1 MRPQR
6 AIRAYSSF
14 AIILPSGW
22 RLLLSLTTKR
32 QRWLMC
38 WSQRFFCDLVYQGIF
53 TPTKL
58 LNLCQNW
65 CQSCARFWKFKEH
78 EQLHIVHSPMDLS
91 SGLIGHWSIWLP
103 NFVTKDMT
111 IGTSICHIWC
121 ALTVPRLMRVQ
132 SVRQIF
138 WCWDEKQIC
147 RLISCI
153 HRSDTSPIV
162 VISNM

>member
-14 AIILPSGW
+14 AIILQSGW

-65 CQSCARFWKFKEH
+65 CRSCARFWKFKEH
-78 EQLHIVHSPMDLS
+78 GQLHIVHSPMDSS
-91 SGLIGHWSIWLP
+91 SGLIGHLLAKFCNERHDDWDQHLP
-103 NFVTKDMT
+103 YLM
-111 IGTSICHIWC
+111 C
-121 ALTVPRLMRVQ
+121 AYRATVKVP

-138 WCWDEKQIC
+138 WCWDAKQIC
-147 RLISCI
+147 RLTSCI